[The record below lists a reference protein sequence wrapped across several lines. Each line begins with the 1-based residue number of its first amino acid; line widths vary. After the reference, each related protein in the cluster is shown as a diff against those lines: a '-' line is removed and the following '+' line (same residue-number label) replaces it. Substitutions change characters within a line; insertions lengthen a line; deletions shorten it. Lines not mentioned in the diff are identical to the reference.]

1 MQNTLSLVFVHEH
14 DNHVGYVCVNDKWPA
29 APTCVVY
36 IFKGV
41 MDEISPHYHIILH
54 LFIK

>member
-41 MDEISPHYHIILH
+41 MDEISPQYHIILH